1 MVVCQVTSSLPHK
14 DRLMDWELAHP
25 KAPDLEGH
33 GAGTNLEHSGE
44 KPRHH
49 LIMVHPSAAHLLPAL
64 HFPIIMGPLPRSQT
78 AYQIKE
84 NWAGHQAEL
93 SAPPLPA

>member
-1 MVVCQVTSSLPHK
+1 MVVYQVTSSLSHK
-14 DRLMDWELAHP
+14 DRLMGWELAHP

-44 KPRHH
+44 EPRNHF
-49 LIMVHPSAAHLLPAL
+49 ITVHPSTAHL
-64 HFPIIMGPLPRSQT
+64 HFPIIMGPLPRSRT
-78 AYQIKE
+78 AFQIKE

-93 SAPPLPA
+93 SAPPLPV